1 MLSLPPSVRIV
12 LCVRPADMRWRF
24 DRLAAMVNEVLR
36 QDPLSGHLFV
46 FRNRPGDRIKLLYW
60 DTDGYAIWY
69 KRLEEGTFRFPGDL
83 ADGAEIDAA
92 TLAMVLKGIDLSRV
106 KRHRR
111 YARPPVGQ
119 ARSEI
124 GGSCV
129 ENRRCAG

>member
-1 MLSLPPSVRIV
+1 MLSFPPSVRIF
-12 LCVRPADMRWRF
+12 LCVQPADMRRSF

-69 KRLEEGTFRFPGDL
+69 KRLEAGTFRFPGNL
-83 ADGAEIDAA
+83 AEGAEVDAV
-92 TLAMVLKGIDLSRV
+92 TLAMILKGIDLSQV

-111 YARPPVGQ
+111 YALPREGQ
-119 ARSEI
+119 GPSES

-129 ENRRCAG
+129 EKRRSAG

>member
-1 MLSLPPSVRIV
+1 MLSFPPSVRIF
-12 LCVRPADMRWRF
+12 LCVQPADMRRSF

-69 KRLEEGTFRFPGDL
+69 KRLEEGTFRFPEDL

-92 TLAMVLKGIDLSRV
+92 TFAMVLKGIDLSQVR
-106 KRHRR
+106 RHQR
-111 YARPPVGQ
+111 YARPRGGQ
-119 ARSEI
+119 GSPES
-124 GGSCV
+124 GGSCI
-129 ENRRCAG
+129 ENRRFAG